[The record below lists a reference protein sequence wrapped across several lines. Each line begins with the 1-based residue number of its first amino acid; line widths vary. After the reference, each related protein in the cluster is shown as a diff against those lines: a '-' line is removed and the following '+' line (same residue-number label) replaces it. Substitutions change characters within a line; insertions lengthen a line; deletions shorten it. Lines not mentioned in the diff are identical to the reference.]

1 MSSHRSWITAFVLAV
16 VVAMTGDALQARE
29 RWTTD
34 EAHAWQQR
42 TGWLVGCNYIPRTAI
57 NQLEMWQADSFD
69 PETIEQELGW
79 AESLGFNSVRVF
91 LHHQLWEQD
100 SDGFCQRIDQFLEI
114 AARHK
119 IGVMLVLFDGVWD
132 PHPKLGPQRAP
143 KPHLHNSGWVQSPGA
158 EILADEKRLDS
169 LEPYVT
175 GVISRYRA
183 DERVH
188 VWDLF
193 NEPDNPNT
201 NSYGSVELP
210 NKAAVALA
218 LLRKCFDWARR
229 VDPVAPLTVGV
240 WQGNWTS
247 DEKMSEIDRYM
258 TSNSDVISFHTYDP
272 LPGARARV
280 ESLRRFD
287 RPLICTEFMARG
299 NGSYFDPILTYFKE
313 QGVGAYC
320 WGFVAGKSQTIYPWD
335 TWNRKYTA
343 EPKLWFHDIFRGD
356 GTAYRQQELD
366 YIRSVTGAKSD

>member
-1 MSSHRSWITAFVLAV
+1 LALIV
-16 VVAMTGDALQARE
+16 VVTLAGDVIQARD

-34 EAHAWQQR
+34 EAHAWHQR

-100 SDGFCQRIDQFLEI
+100 SDGFCQRIDRFLEI

-132 PHPKLGPQRAP
+132 PHPKLGQQRAP
-143 KPHLHNSGWVQSPGA
+143 KPHLHNSGWLQSPGA

-169 LEPYVT
+169 LRPYVT
-175 GVISRYRA
+175 GIISRYRA
-183 DERVH
+183 DERVQ

-201 NSYGSVELP
+201 NSYGRVELP
-210 NKAAVALA
+210 NKAAAALA
-218 LLRKCFDWARR
+218 LLRKSFDWARS

-240 WQGNWTS
+240 WQGNWSS

-299 NGSYFDPILTYFKE
+299 NGSHFDPILAYFKE

-335 TWNRKYTA
+335 TWSRQYTD
-343 EPKLWFHDIFRGD
+343 EPELWFHDIFRGD
-356 GTAYRQQELD
+356 GTAYRQDEVD
-366 YIRSVTGAKSD
+366 YIRRVTGAKND